1 MRKII
6 LSIIG
11 VLLVIA
17 AVFGAKAIIESN
29 TVERPPVNKV
39 VKTVFV
45 DTVQNR
51 TVPIIIPA
59 NGAVTALNKTELF
72 SEVEGI
78 FRNSSKPF
86 RAGQPYKRG
95 QVLLNMDGSEFAAN
109 VRSARS
115 ELYNSITAIMP
126 DLRLDYPELYPKWE
140 KYLNT
145 YSVNRNLAPLPETE
159 SNQEKYFIA
168 GRGIVSA
175 YYNIKNLEARLNKF
189 SIIAPYNGVLTEAL
203 VTEGSL
209 IRPGQKLGEFID
221 PSEFE
226 LEVAI
231 RKSYSDLLKIG
242 EKVTLSNLEN
252 TQTFQGTVSR
262 VNSRIDQAS
271 QTIQVFINI
280 KDPEVKEGMYLE
292 ARLEARSVENAIEI
306 PRELLEDQSK
316 VYVVQEGL
324 LVLVDVTPVYYASE
338 IVVIQGL
345 EDGMKLISSP
355 VPGAYPGMEVTIAET
370 SNSTKSRVN

>member
-17 AVFGAKAIIESN
+17 AIFGAKAIIDSN
-29 TVERPPVNKV
+29 TVKRPPVTKV
-39 VKTVFV
+39 VNTVFV

-86 RAGQPYKRG
+86 RAGQTYSRG
-95 QVLLNMDGSEFAAN
+95 QVLLNIDGSEFAAN

-140 KYLNT
+140 KYLNN
-145 YSVNRNLAPLPETE
+145 YNVNQNLAPLPETE

-231 RKSYSDLLKIG
+231 RKSFSDLLKIG

-252 TQTFQGTVSR
+252 TQTFEGTVSR

-280 KDPEVKEGMYLE
+280 KDPQVKEGMYLE
-292 ARLEARSVENAIEI
+292 ARLEARSVEDAIEI
-306 PRELLEDQSK
+306 PRELLVDQSK
-316 VYVVQEGL
+316 VYVVNEGL
-324 LVLVDVTPVYYASE
+324 LNLVPVTPVYFASE
-338 IVVIQGL
+338 KVVIQGL
-345 EDGMKLISSP
+345 EDGVTLISSP
-355 VPGAYPGMEVTIAET
+355 VPGAYPGMEVAISE
-370 SNSTKSRVN
+370 SPNSVKSRKN

>member
-6 LSIIG
+6 LSILG

-17 AVFGAKAIIESN
+17 AVFGAKAIIDSN
-29 TVERPPVNKV
+29 TVERPPINKT

-86 RAGQPYKRG
+86 RAGQTYRRG
-95 QVLLNMDGSEFAAN
+95 QVLLNIDGSEFAAN
-109 VRSARS
+109 VRAARS

-140 KYLNT
+140 KYLNNFD
-145 YSVNRNLAPLPETE
+145 VNRNLAPLPETE

-209 IRPGQKLGEFID
+209 VRPGQKLGEFID

-231 RKSYSDLLKIG
+231 RKSFSDLLKIG

-252 TQTFQGTVSR
+252 TQTFKGTVSR

-271 QTIQVFINI
+271 QTIQVFINV

-306 PRELLEDQSK
+306 PRELLVDQSK
-316 VYVVQEGL
+316 VYVVNEGL
-324 LVLVDVTPVYYASE
+324 LNLVPVTPVYFASE
-338 IVVIQGL
+338 KVVIQGL
-345 EDGMKLISSP
+345 EDGAKLVSSP
-355 VPGAYPGMEVTIAET
+355 VPGAYPGMEVAISE
-370 SNSTKSRVN
+370 SPNSVKSRKN

>member
-6 LSIIG
+6 LSITG

-86 RAGQPYKRG
+86 RAGQSYKRG

-189 SIIAPYNGVLTEAL
+189 SISAPYNGVLTEAL

-242 EKVTLSNLEN
+242 EKVTLSNLED
-252 TQTFQGTVSR
+252 TQTFQGIVSR

-306 PRELLEDQSK
+306 PRELLEDLSK

-324 LVLVDVTPVYYASE
+324 LALVDVTPVYYASE

-345 EDGMKLISSP
+345 KDGMKLISSP

-370 SNSTKSRVN
+370 SNSTKSREN

>member
-6 LSIIG
+6 LSILG

-17 AVFGAKAIIESN
+17 AVFGAKAIIDSN
-29 TVERPPVNKV
+29 TVERPPVKKIV
-39 VKTVFV
+39 STVFV

-86 RAGQPYKRG
+86 RAGQNYRRG
-95 QVLLNMDGSEFAAN
+95 QILLNMDDSEFAAN

-115 ELYNSITAIMP
+115 DLYNSITAIMP

-140 KYLNT
+140 KYLNNFD
-145 YSVNRNLAPLPETE
+145 VNRNLAPLPETE

-175 YYNIKNLEARLNKF
+175 FYNIKNLEARLNKF

-231 RKSYSDLLKIG
+231 RKSFSDLLEIG
-242 EKVTLSNLEN
+242 ENVTLSNLEN
-252 TQTFQGTVSR
+252 TQTFEGTVSR

-292 ARLEARSVENAIEI
+292 AKLEARSVEDAIEI
-306 PRELLEDQSK
+306 PRELLVDQSK
-316 VYVVQEGL
+316 VYVVKDGL
-324 LVLVDVTPVYYASE
+324 LNLVPVTPVYFASE
-338 IVVIQGL
+338 KVVIQGL
-345 EDGMKLISSP
+345 EDGAKLISSP
-355 VPGAYPGMEVTIAET
+355 VPGAFPGMVVEISDTPNPV
-370 SNSTKSRVN
+370 KSREN

>member
-17 AVFGAKAIIESN
+17 AVFGAKAIIDSN
-29 TVERPPVNKV
+29 TVERPPVKKIVN
-39 VKTVFV
+39 TVFV

-86 RAGQPYKRG
+86 RAGQTYRHG

-140 KYLNT
+140 KYLNNFD
-145 YSVNRNLAPLPETE
+145 VNRNLVPLPETE

-231 RKSYSDLLKIG
+231 RKSFSDLLEIG
-242 EKVTLSNLEN
+242 ENVTLSNLEN
-252 TQTFQGTVSR
+252 TQTFEGTVSR

-292 ARLEARSVENAIEI
+292 ARLEARSVEDAIEI
-306 PRELLEDQSK
+306 PRELLVDQTT
-316 VYVVQEGL
+316 VYVVKEGL
-324 LVLVDVTPVYYASE
+324 LHLVPVTPVYFASE

-345 EDGMKLISSP
+345 EDGAKLISSP
-355 VPGAYPGMEVTIAET
+355 VPGAFPGMVVGISDTP
-370 SNSTKSRVN
+370 NPVKSRKN

>member
-1 MRKII
+1 
-6 LSIIG
+6 
-11 VLLVIA
+11 
-17 AVFGAKAIIESN
+17 
-29 TVERPPVNKV
+29 
-39 VKTVFV
+39 
-45 DTVQNR
+45 
-51 TVPIIIPA
+51 
-59 NGAVTALNKTELF
+59 
-72 SEVEGI
+72 
-78 FRNSSKPF
+78 
-86 RAGQPYKRG
+86 
-95 QVLLNMDGSEFAAN
+95 MDGSEFAAN

-242 EKVTLSNLEN
+242 EKVALSNLEN

-316 VYVVQEGL
+316 VFVVQEGL
-324 LVLVDVTPVYYASE
+324 LALVDVTPVYYASE

-345 EDGMKLISSP
+345 KDGMKLISSP

>member
-1 MRKII
+1 M
-6 LSIIG
+6 
-11 VLLVIA
+11 VA
-17 AVFGAKAIIESN
+17 ALFGAKAIIDSN
-29 TVERPPVNKV
+29 TVERPPQNKV

-51 TVPIIIPA
+51 TVPIVIPA
-59 NGAVTALNKTELF
+59 NGTVTALNKTELF
-72 SEVEGI
+72 SEVEGV

-86 RAGQPYKRG
+86 RPGQQYNRG
-95 QVLLNMDGSEFAAN
+95 QVLLNLDASEFVAN

-140 KYLNT
+140 EYLNNFD
-145 YSVNRNLAPLPETE
+145 VNRNLSPLPETE

-189 SIIAPYNGVLTEAL
+189 NVVAPYNGVLTEAS
-203 VTEGSL
+203 VTVGSL

-221 PSEFE
+221 PTEFE

-231 RKSYSDLLKIG
+231 RKSFSDLLQPG
-242 EKVTLSNLEN
+242 ENVTLTNLER
-252 TQTFQGTVSR
+252 TQTFEGTVSR
-262 VNSRIDQAS
+262 INSRIDQDS

-280 KDPEVKEGMYLE
+280 KDEDVREGMYLE
-292 ARLEARSVENAIEI
+292 AQLEARNVEDAIEI
-306 PRELLEDQSK
+306 PRELLVAQNK
-316 VYVVQEGL
+316 VYVVRDGT
-324 LVLVDVTPVYYASE
+324 LVLVEVEPVYNSSE
-338 IVVIQGL
+338 KVVIKGL
-345 EDGMKLISSP
+345 QDGAYLINSP
-355 VPGAYPGMEVTIAET
+355 VPGAYSGMLVEISET
-370 SNSTKSRVN
+370 PNPVKSRAN

>member
-6 LSIIG
+6 LSILG

-17 AVFGAKAIIESN
+17 AIFGAKAIIDSN

-86 RAGQPYKRG
+86 RAGQSYNRG
-95 QVLLNMDGSEFAAN
+95 QVLMNMDGSEFAAN

-140 KYLNT
+140 KYLNNFD
-145 YSVNRNLAPLPETE
+145 VNRNLAPLPETE

-189 SIIAPYNGVLTEAL
+189 SIIAPYSGVLTEAL

-231 RKSYSDLLKIG
+231 RKSYSDLLQVG
-242 EKVTLSNLEN
+242 EKVILSNLEK
-252 TQTFQGTVSR
+252 TQTFEGTVSR

-292 ARLEARSVENAIEI
+292 ASLEAKSVDSAIEI
-306 PRELLEDQSK
+306 PRELLVDQSK
-316 VYVVQEGL
+316 VYIVNEGML
-324 LVLVDVTPVYYASE
+324 NLVEVSPVYFASE

-345 EDGMKLISSP
+345 EDGMKLISFP
-355 VPGAYPGMEVTIAET
+355 VPGAYPGMEVTISET
-370 SNSTKSRVN
+370 PNPVKNRNN

>member
-6 LSIIG
+6 LSVIG

-17 AVFGAKAIIESN
+17 ALFGAKAIIDSN
-29 TVERPPVNKV
+29 TVERPPLNKV

-59 NGAVTALNKTELF
+59 NGTVTALGRTELF
-72 SEVEGI
+72 SEVEGV

-86 RAGQPYKRG
+86 RPGQSYQRG
-95 QVLLNMDGSEFAAN
+95 QVLLSLDASEFAAN
-109 VRSARS
+109 VRSSRS
-115 ELYNSITAIMP
+115 ELYNTITAIMP
-126 DLRLDYPELYPKWE
+126 DLRLDYPELYQKWE
-140 KYLNT
+140 DYLNDFD
-145 YSVNRNLAPLPETE
+145 VNKNLQPLPETG
-159 SNQEKYFIA
+159 SNQEKYFIS

-189 SIIAPYNGVLTEAL
+189 TIVAPFNGVLTEAL

-221 PSEFE
+221 PTEFE

-231 RKSYSDLLKIG
+231 RKSFSDLLQIG
-242 EKVTLSNLEN
+242 EKVALRNLED
-252 TQTFQGTVSR
+252 TRSFEGTVSR
-262 VNSRIDQAS
+262 VNSRINQDS

-280 KDPEVKEGMYLE
+280 EDPEVREGMYLE
-292 ARLEARSVENAIEI
+292 ARLEARSVEDAIEI
-306 PRELLEDQSK
+306 PRELLVDQSR
-316 VYVVQEGL
+316 VYVVRDGQ
-324 LVLVDVTPVYYASE
+324 LVLATVEPVYYSSE
-338 IVVIQGL
+338 TVVIRGL
-345 EDGMKLISSP
+345 EDGAQLISSP
-355 VPGAYPGMEVTIAET
+355 VPGAYSGMLVEISET
-370 SNSTKSRVN
+370 PDPVKSRAL

>member
-17 AVFGAKAIIESN
+17 ALYGAKVIIDSN
-29 TVERPPVNKV
+29 TVERPPMSKV

-59 NGAVTALNKTELF
+59 NGIVTALNKTELF
-72 SEVEGI
+72 SEVEGV
-78 FRNSSKPF
+78 FRNSNKPF
-86 RAGQPYKRG
+86 RPGQAYQRG

-109 VRSARS
+109 VRAARS
-115 ELYNSITAIMP
+115 ELYNTITAIMP

-140 KYLNT
+140 NYLNNFD
-145 YSVNRNLAPLPETE
+145 VNRNLSELPESA

-175 YYNIKNLEARLNKF
+175 YYNIKNLESRLNKF
-189 SIIAPYNGVLTEAL
+189 TIVAPYNGILTEAL
-203 VTEGSL
+203 VTVGSL

-221 PSEFE
+221 PTEFE

-231 RKSYSDLLKIG
+231 RKSFSDLLGIG

-252 TQTFQGTVSR
+252 TQTFEGTVSR
-262 VNSRIDQAS
+262 INSRIDQDS
-271 QTIQVFINI
+271 QTIQVYINI
-280 KDPEVKEGMYLE
+280 KDPEVREGMYLE
-292 ARLEARSVENAIEI
+292 ARLEAKNVDNAIEI
-306 PRELLEDQSK
+306 PRELLVDQSR
-316 VYVVQEGL
+316 VYVVLDGIM
-324 LVLVDVTPVYYASE
+324 VLAEVTPVYFAQE
-338 IVVIQGL
+338 KVVIQGL
-345 EDGMKLISSP
+345 ENGTKLISSP
-355 VPGAYPGMEVTIAET
+355 VPGAYSGMLVEISKISSPV
-370 SNSTKSRVN
+370 NSLKN

>member
-6 LSIIG
+6 LSILG

-17 AVFGAKAIIESN
+17 AVFGAKAIIDSN

-45 DTVQNR
+45 DTVLNQ
-51 TVPIIIPA
+51 TVPIVIPS

-86 RAGQPYKRG
+86 RAGQTYNRG

-115 ELYNSITAIMP
+115 DLYNSITAIMP

-140 KYLNT
+140 KYLNNFD
-145 YSVNRNLAPLPETE
+145 VNRNLAPLPETE

-231 RKSYSDLLKIG
+231 RKSYSDLLQVG
-242 EKVTLSNLEN
+242 EKVALSNLEK
-252 TQTFQGTVSR
+252 TQTF
-262 VNSRIDQAS
+262 
-271 QTIQVFINI
+271 
-280 KDPEVKEGMYLE
+280 E
-292 ARLEARSVENAIEI
+292 
-306 PRELLEDQSK
+306 
-316 VYVVQEGL
+316 
-324 LVLVDVTPVYYASE
+324 
-338 IVVIQGL
+338 
-345 EDGMKLISSP
+345 
-355 VPGAYPGMEVTIAET
+355 
-370 SNSTKSRVN
+370 

>member
-17 AVFGAKAIIESN
+17 AVFGAKAIIDSN
-29 TVERPPVNKV
+29 TVERPPVNKTV
-39 VKTVFV
+39 NTVFV

-51 TVPIIIPA
+51 TVSIVIPA

-86 RAGQPYKRG
+86 RAGQTYSRG

-115 ELYNSITAIMP
+115 DLYNSITAIMP

-140 KYLNT
+140 KYLNNFD
-145 YSVNRNLAPLPETE
+145 VNRNLAPLPLTE

-252 TQTFQGTVSR
+252 TQTFEGTVSR
-262 VNSRIDQAS
+262 VNSRIDLAS

-292 ARLEARSVENAIEI
+292 ASLEARSVEDAIEI
-306 PRELLEDQSK
+306 PRELLVDQSK
-316 VYVVQEGL
+316 VYVVKDGL
-324 LVLVDVTPVYYASE
+324 LTLVQVTPVYFASE
-338 IVVIQGL
+338 VVVIKGL
-345 EDGMKLISSP
+345 EDGAKLISFP
-355 VPGAYPGMEVTIAET
+355 VPGAYPGMEVAISET
-370 SNSTKSRVN
+370 PNSIKSREN